1 MAKTKVVQN
10 SRTRRHDPTAL
21 GRNFK
26 RRLRAGEVMLGG
38 SVSEYLRPSLA
49 KIYAQAGYDFV
60 YVDKEHMFF
69 DGAEMTDFI
78 LAARDNQLPVVSKI
92 GELNRSETARLL
104 EAGAVGIQLPRSES
118 RAQLEQLIS
127 FMKFPPYG
135 TRAGAPCYGNV
146 DYAWPAD
153 DRGWLRKADESTAVV
168 VHIETALGY
177 ENAEE
182 IVSTPQ
188 VDMVYVGPYDFSIA
202 MGEPGNYDHPQ
213 VRKPMLEILK
223 LCKKHG
229 VAFGTSA
236 SSPQRGLEWIAKGC
250 QFFEL
255 ATEQGLI
262 INGAAELVRAYGAGK

>member
-1 MAKTKVVQN
+1 MAKTEVVQN
-10 SRTRRHDPTAL
+10 ARRQDPTAL

-38 SVSEYLRPSLA
+38 SVAEYLRPSLA
-49 KIYAQAGYDFV
+49 KIYAQAGYDFI

-69 DGAEMTDFI
+69 DGSEMTDFI
-78 LAARDNQLPVVSKI
+78 LAARDNQVPVISKI

-118 RAQLEQLIS
+118 RAQLEELIS
-127 FMKFPPYG
+127 YMKFPPKG

-153 DRGWLRKADESTAVV
+153 DRRWLRRADESTAVV
-168 VHIETALGY
+168 VHIETVLGY
-177 ENAEE
+177 EKAEE

-202 MGEPGNYDHPQ
+202 MGEPGNYDHPR
-213 VRKPMLEILK
+213 VRKALLDILK
-223 LCKKHG
+223 RCKKHG

-236 SSPQRGLEWIAKGC
+236 SSPERGREWIAKGC

-255 ATEQGLI
+255 ATEQALI
-262 INGAAELVRAYGAGK
+262 ISGAAELVRAYGKGK

>member
-1 MAKTKVVQN
+1 MAKTKVIQN
-10 SRTRRHDPTAL
+10 TRRHDPTAL

-26 RRLRAGEVMLGG
+26 RRLRAGDLLLGG

-49 KIYAQAGYDFV
+49 KIYAQAGYDFI

-78 LAARDNQLPVVSKI
+78 LAARDNRIPVISKI
-92 GELNRSETARLL
+92 GELNRAEAARLL

-118 RAQLEQLIS
+118 RAQLEELIS
-127 FMKFPPYG
+127 YMKFPPKG

-153 DRGWLRKADESTAVV
+153 DRKWLRLADESVAVV

-177 ENAEE
+177 ENAAQ
-182 IVSTPQ
+182 IISTPG
-188 VDMVYVGPYDFSIA
+188 VDMVYVGPYDFSIS
-202 MGEPGNYDHPQ
+202 MGEPGNYDHPR
-213 VRKPMLEILK
+213 VRKALLDILK
-223 LCKKHG
+223 LCVKHG

-236 SSPQRGLEWIAKGC
+236 SSPERGREWIARGC

-255 ATEQGLI
+255 ATEQALI
-262 INGAAELVRAYGAGK
+262 INGAAGLVREYSGKG

>member
-1 MAKTKVVQN
+1 MAKTKVTQN
-10 SRTRRHDPTAL
+10 ARRQDPTAL

-26 RRLRAGEVMLGG
+26 RRLRAGEVLLGG

-49 KIYAQAGYDFV
+49 KIYAQAGYDFI

-78 LAARDNQLPVVSKI
+78 LAARDNRLPVVSKI

-104 EAGAVGIQLPRSES
+104 EAGAVGVQLPRSES
-118 RAQLEQLIS
+118 RAQLEELIS
-127 FMKFPPYG
+127 YMKFPPHG

-153 DRGWLRKADESTAVV
+153 DRGWLRRADESVAVV

-188 VDMVYVGPYDFSIA
+188 IDMVYVGPYDFSIA
-202 MGEPGNYDHPQ
+202 MGEPGNYDHPR

-223 LCKKHG
+223 LCKKHE

-236 SSPQRGLEWIAKGC
+236 SSPERGREWIGRGC

-255 ATEQGLI
+255 TTEQGLI
-262 INGAAELVRAYGAGK
+262 IDGAAQLVRAYGAGK

>member
-1 MAKTKVVQN
+1 MAKTKVTQN
-10 SRTRRHDPTAL
+10 VRRQDPTAL

-26 RRLRAGEVMLGG
+26 RWLRAGEVLLGG

-49 KIYAQAGYDFV
+49 KIYAQAGYDFI
-60 YVDKEHMFF
+60 YVDKEHMFY

-78 LAARDNQLPVVSKI
+78 LSARDNQIPVVSKV
-92 GELNRSETARLL
+92 GELNRSEVARLL

-118 RAQLEQLIS
+118 RAQLQELIS
-127 FMKFPPYG
+127 YMKFPPHG

-153 DRGWLRKADESTAVV
+153 DRKWLRRADESVVVV

-182 IVSTPQ
+182 IVSPPEI
-188 VDMVYVGPYDFSIA
+188 DMVYVGPYDFSIS
-202 MGEPGNYDHPQ
+202 MGEPGNYDHPR
-213 VRKPMLEILK
+213 VRKALLDILK
-223 LCKKHG
+223 RCKKHG

-236 SSPQRGLEWIAKGC
+236 SSPERGREWIAKGC

-255 ATEQGLI
+255 ATEQALI
-262 INGAAELVRAYGAGK
+262 ISGAAELVRAYGKGK

>member
-26 RRLRAGEVMLGG
+26 RRLRAGELLLGG

-49 KIYAQAGYDFV
+49 KIYAQAGYDFI

-69 DGAEMTDFI
+69 DGAEMTDFV
-78 LAARDNQLPVVSKI
+78 LAARDNQMPVISKI
-92 GELNRSETARLL
+92 GELNRSEAARLL
-104 EAGAVGIQLPRSES
+104 EAWAVGIQLPRSES
-118 RAQLEQLIS
+118 RAQLEELIS
-127 FMKFPPYG
+127 YMKFPPHG

-153 DRGWLRKADESTAVV
+153 DRKWLRQADESEVVV

-177 ENAEE
+177 ENAAQ
-182 IVSTPQ
+182 IISTPGI
-188 VDMVYVGPYDFSIA
+188 DMVYVGPYDFSIS
-202 MGEPGNYDHPQ
+202 MGEPGNYDHPR
-213 VRKPMLEILK
+213 VRKALLEILK
-223 LCKKHG
+223 LCKKHQ

-236 SSPQRGLEWIAKGC
+236 SSPERGREWIARGC

-255 ATEQGLI
+255 ATEQALI
-262 INGAAELVRAYGAGK
+262 INGAAQLVRAYSGAK